1 MPVAKV
7 SARLTPR
14 VCPAAAA
21 SETLCVRDQE
31 LVSPHDS
38 PKDSLLVSADE
49 CDSDRLCEAPW
60 LVVSPDETPVSCD
73 LLSDADTPTEWEV
86 PEDDESEEE
95 EVATVVVVFTRAT
108 EWPLFTPVL
117 TLWLP
122 AVLRL

>member
-1 MPVAKV
+1 
-7 SARLTPR
+7 
-14 VCPAAAA
+14 
-21 SETLCVRDQE
+21 VRDQE

-38 PKDSLLVSADE
+38 PNDSLLVSDDE
-49 CDSDRLCEAPW
+49 CDSVRLSEAPW
-60 LVVSPDETPVSCD
+60 LAVSPDETPVSCD
-73 LLSDADTPTEWEV
+73 VPSDADTPTECVV

-95 EVATVVVVFTRAT
+95 EVATVVVVFTLAT